1 MGLQVV
7 ERSIDRTEVLIAE
20 ELFLT
25 GTAAQIV
32 AATKVDHRPIGSGG
46 MGPITTKLRA
56 LFDDVVRR
64 VEPFFQQGGELNG
77 VRTDFWM
84 ARAIG
89 DAYPDLSNE
98 EVHVLA
104 KAVMR
109 YYQAQ

>member
-1 MGLQVV
+1 VGGYLD
-7 ERSIDRTEVLIAE
+7 EK
-20 ELFLT
+20 
-25 GTAAQIV
+25 GTAQPERR
-32 AATKVDHRPIGSGG
+32 KHPN
-46 MGPITTKLRA
+46 LRA

-84 ARAIG
+84 ARTIG

-104 KAVMR
+104 RAVMR
-109 YYQAQ
+109 YYQEQ

>member
-1 MGLQVV
+1 MDRYMDEKGREQP
-7 ERSIDRTEVLIAE
+7 ERRR
-20 ELFLT
+20 
-25 GTAAQIV
+25 
-32 AATKVDHRPIGSGG
+32 HPN
-46 MGPITTKLRA
+46 LRA

-84 ARAIG
+84 AHSIG

-109 YYQAQ
+109 YYQER